1 MKNTM
6 QLTAEQEKAVRE
18 IDHNLQIIACAGSG
32 KTEVITRRIANILKS
47 KPDVKPENIVAFTFT
62 NKAAESMKNRIE
74 DALEG
79 YAGHIDS
86 MYVGTIH
93 SFCKYILDNYTEKF
107 RGYKILD
114 TVKSHLYVERYY
126 KECGMQDLHLDCY
139 PRNIILFLECIDK
152 MVDAYADS
160 DAWTQEQKDVL
171 DKYINCL
178 YSHGYIDFSLM
189 IFETLRQ
196 IDTNP
201 AAKDFISNI
210 KYLIVDEYQDVNDL
224 QETLIRQ
231 FAEYG
236 ANICVV
242 GDDDQTIYQFR
253 GSNANNIITFSN
265 RYDNVHQV
273 FLDKNFR
280 CAPGIVDVAKCVIK
294 NNTNRLSKEMVS
306 GVKDA
311 KETIE
316 AQRYPDKKYQF
327 KGICKQIEKLH
338 GEGIPYDEMAV
349 LIRKSKVIS
358 QICEEMDKAGIPYE
372 TDSSAGFFES
382 KYFGLLVS
390 TLQCLEDMNNIKAKL
405 YECWNNI
412 LDSASFRKGF
422 KYLRRCNGNG
432 NPALCE
438 IIESFCKETGFL
450 DSEAQD
456 IEDRRMSLDGLVS
469 ILKDYD
475 EIYGDWQLSA
485 RVSRVLKFIGTRAP
499 EEYKYHSFAQN
510 NSKADAVRIMTVHKA
525 KGLEFNTVFLPEL
538 MKREFP
544 VSKVGG
550 KKYWQVLGG
559 IFEENKDKY
568 QSSMED
574 ERKLFY
580 VAVTRAKQN
589 LYIMYELSSQPVSCF
604 VQESSKSSFLK
615 INKADLYYDPKEEEE
630 DSYMS
635 FQSGRDKR
643 KENKSSEWEDRRQ
656 KQEYWANVKYA
667 RKQLL
672 DYYGTACHFFPAAR
686 GDLIRV
692 KNMQPDEVL
701 REARRNNLI

>member
-1 MKNTM
+1 M
-6 QLTAEQEKAVRE
+6 QLTAEQEKAIRE

-62 NKAAESMKNRIE
+62 NKAAESMKKRIE

-79 YAGHIDS
+79 YASHIDS

-114 TVKSHLYVERYY
+114 TVKSHLFVERYY
-126 KECGMQDLHLDCY
+126 KECGMSDLHLDCY

-224 QETLIRQ
+224 QETLIRR

-253 GSNANNIITFSN
+253 GSNANNIITFSK
-265 RYDNVHQV
+265 RYDNVHQI

-294 NNTNRLSKEMVS
+294 NNTKRLSKEMVS

-327 KGICKQIEKLH
+327 KGISKQIEKLH

-358 QICEEMDKAGIPYE
+358 KICEEMDKAGIPYE
-372 TDSSAGFFES
+372 TESSAGFFES

-390 TLQCLEDMNNIKAKL
+390 TLQCLEDMGNI
-405 YECWNNI
+405 
-412 LDSASFRKGF
+412 
-422 KYLRRCNGNG
+422 
-432 NPALCE
+432 
-438 IIESFCKETGFL
+438 
-450 DSEAQD
+450 
-456 IEDRRMSLDGLVS
+456 
-469 ILKDYD
+469 
-475 EIYGDWQLSA
+475 
-485 RVSRVLKFIGTRAP
+485 RA
-499 EEYKYHSFAQN
+499 
-510 NSKADAVRIMTVHKA
+510 
-525 KGLEFNTVFLPEL
+525 
-538 MKREFP
+538 
-544 VSKVGG
+544 
-550 KKYWQVLGG
+550 
-559 IFEENKDKY
+559 
-568 QSSMED
+568 
-574 ERKLFY
+574 ERY
-580 VAVTRAKQN
+580 CT
-589 LYIMYELSSQPVSCF
+589 
-604 VQESSKSSFLK
+604 
-615 INKADLYYDPKEEEE
+615 
-630 DSYMS
+630 
-635 FQSGRDKR
+635 
-643 KENKSSEWEDRRQ
+643 
-656 KQEYWANVKYA
+656 
-667 RKQLL
+667 
-672 DYYGTACHFFPAAR
+672 
-686 GDLIRV
+686 
-692 KNMQPDEVL
+692 
-701 REARRNNLI
+701 